1 ARPARLRDGYPVAHV
16 PPARGHGRGAP
27 CPLRLRGG
35 GGGGAGLR
43 VGVPGGR
50 GRGAR
55 GEPAAAGGGGTAGRA
70 GTAGRGDA
78 GGGVM
83 EVLFLQKP
91 EVLAVQRP
99 QVEAALAAL
108 GGVAVRFAG
117 TPEEAHRHPGAE
129 VVIAPT
135 LPWLPDALTG
145 LPTVRW
151 VHFLSAGV
159 DRIWAMPLDWGRY
172 RLSKSVGVHAAT
184 ISEYVLGAV
193 LYVLKGFG
201 TFARQQRRR
210 EWRRFWLDECAGKT
224 LGIVG
229 IGTIGARLAEHA
241 KALGMTVIGTV
252 TTPRAI
258 PHVDA
263 VFASEELERVL
274 EASDFVVLL
283 VPLTDETRGL
293 IG

>member
-1 ARPARLRDGYPVAHV
+1 
-16 PPARGHGRGAP
+16 
-27 CPLRLRGG
+27 
-35 GGGGAGLR
+35 
-43 VGVPGGR
+43 
-50 GRGAR
+50 
-55 GEPAAAGGGGTAGRA
+55 
-70 GTAGRGDA
+70 
-78 GGGVM
+78 
-83 EVLFLQKP
+83 
-91 EVLAVQRP
+91 
-99 QVEAALAAL
+99 
-108 GGVAVRFAG
+108 
-117 TPEEAHRHPGAE
+117 
-129 VVIAPT
+129 
-135 LPWLPDALTG
+135 
-145 LPTVRW
+145 W

-293 IG
+293 IGARAFEAMKESAWLINVVRGEVGDEAALTTALQAGALGGAVVALFAAQPPLET